1 MQAFCNNS
9 SHFHMKDC
17 SPPLPKRKLGSPN
30 TEGLQENRNFA
41 SSWLH
46 NRKKIKPPQKIFVG
60 GVGLYHVK
68 KGYKYRLPPNC

>member
-30 TEGLQENRNFA
+30 TEGLEIFPA
-41 SSWLH
+41 PSYMIE
-46 NRKKIKPPQKIFVG
+46 KKLNP
-60 GVGLYHVK
+60 HK
-68 KGYKYRLPPNC
+68 KYLWEEWVYTM